1 MNKPILF
8 KGCLPLVL
16 AMVSAQAHALFNPSC
31 SLGAGSS
38 PTPQVYNATNA
49 GPHTASFNLTVSC
62 ISLLG
67 TGTTNV
73 SVTLDGGASGNPAA
87 RHMVG
92 SAGTTLSYNI
102 FSGGTVVSS
111 GGGGLLNVTL
121 SVLSLVVPVVHNFP
135 LTLVIP
141 AGQYRN
147 TGTYSD
153 TITVTVTYN

>member
-1 MNKPILF
+1 MSKSDLVRWIW
-8 KGCLPLVL
+8 PLGL
-16 AMVSAQAHALFNPSC
+16 AVVSGPAHALFNPSC

-38 PTPQVYNATNA
+38 PAPQVYNASNA
-49 GPHTASFNLTVSC
+49 GQHTASFNLVVSC

-92 SAGTTLSYNI
+92 PAGTTLSYNI
-102 FSGGTVVSS
+102 FSGGAIVSS
-111 GGGGLLNVTL
+111 GGGGLLNVSL
-121 SVLSLVVPVVHNFP
+121 NLLSLVVPVVHNFP

-141 AGQYRN
+141 AGQYAS
-147 TGTYSD
+147 TGSYSD
-153 TITVTVTYN
+153 TITVTITYN